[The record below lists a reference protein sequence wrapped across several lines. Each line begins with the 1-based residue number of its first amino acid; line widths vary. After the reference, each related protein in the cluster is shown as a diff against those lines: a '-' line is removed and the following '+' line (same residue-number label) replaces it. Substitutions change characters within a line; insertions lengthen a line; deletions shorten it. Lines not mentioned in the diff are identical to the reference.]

1 MVQIT
6 IQENSDAIEMTLRGR
21 VSVPWVAELSRT
33 WAEMAPRL
41 GKKMLRITIHEDD
54 ESIGMTLEG
63 RVAGPWVDELS
74 RAWAE
79 TSKRLGSK
87 TLSLDLRNVTF
98 SDAGGKQV
106 LSDIYAQTNAELI
119 TGTLWAQ
126 YLAEEIMKDKA
137 DKDDKENG
145 HDFDA

>member
-6 IQENSDAIEMTLRGR
+6 IQDNSDSIEMTLLGH
-21 VSVPWVAELSRT
+21 VSKPWVAELSRQ
-33 WAEMAPRL
+33 WPEMAPRL
-41 GKKMLRITIHEDD
+41 GKQMLRITIHEDD

-79 TSKRLGSK
+79 TSQRLGAR

-98 SDAGGKQV
+98 SDAGGKQA
-106 LSDIYAQTNAELI
+106 LRKIYAQT
-119 TGTLWAQ
+119 
-126 YLAEEIMKDKA
+126 
-137 DKDDKENG
+137 
-145 HDFDA
+145 H

>member
-1 MVQIT
+1 
-6 IQENSDAIEMTLRGR
+6 
-21 VSVPWVAELSRT
+21 
-33 WAEMAPRL
+33 MAPGL

-79 TSKRLGSK
+79 TAKRIGNK

-98 SDAGGKQV
+98 SDAGGKQA
-106 LSDIYAQTNAELI
+106 LREIYAETNAELI

-126 YLAEEIMKDKA
+126 YLAEEIMKRSA
-137 DKDDKENG
+137 DQDEENG
-145 HDFDA
+145 HEFDA